1 MENLVRAKRPRRIPV
16 VLSVEEVTR
25 LLAAL
30 EGPCWLMVGLLY
42 GSGMRLL
49 ECLRLRIKDVELGR
63 GEIVVRDGKSGKDR
77 RVPLPTRLR
86 EPLLRQRDRAL
97 LLHAA
102 DLAEGAGRVH
112 LPHALVRKYPNPE
125 VERAGNTCSRPHI
138 GRWIHAVVGSADQ
151 LSEEVQRCAVRWM
164 V

>member
-1 MENLVRAKRPRRIPV
+1 MA
-16 VLSVEEVTR
+16 
-25 LLAAL
+25 
-30 EGPCWLMVGLLY
+30 GLLY

-49 ECLRLRIKDVELGR
+49 ECLRLRIKDVDLGR
-63 GEIVVRDGKSGKDR
+63 GEIVVRDGKGGKDR

-112 LPHALVRKYPNPE
+112 LPQALVRKYPNAE
-125 VERAGNTCSRPHI
+125 VEPGWQYLFPAAHRSVDPRSGRVGRPPV
-138 GRWIHAVVGSADQ
+138 RGSP
-151 LSEEVQRCAVRWM
+151 AVRSPLDGLGRRRASKASGKIM
-164 V
+164 QQRRL